1 MTKRGGAEMKSIT
14 MLVLTAAVFLAS
26 PLVLVAQD
34 DAKVAEIV
42 DKANKAMYYQGDDGR
57 SKVSMII
64 TDSQGRTR
72 EREFVILRRD
82 AADGGDQMYYVF
94 FNKPADVRKMAFLVL
109 KRPGKDDDRW
119 LYLPALDLVKRIAA
133 SDKRSSF
140 AGSDFFYEDVSGRG
154 TDQDRHVLAGEDENF
169 FILDNTPVDPQA
181 VEFAS
186 FRMWIDKKTYL
197 PMKAEYLDKS
207 GKKYRLIEAL
217 EVADVQGRQTI
228 TKMKVTNEESGGNT
242 VIAFSDIQYDIGLG
256 DDIFTERYLRK
267 PPKEVK

>member
-1 MTKRGGAEMKSIT
+1 MKNRWIFVVMLAV
-14 MLVLTAAVFLAS
+14 MLVGPAALR
-26 PLVLVAQD
+26 AQD
-34 DAKVAEIV
+34 DAKVSEIV

-57 SKVSMII
+57 AKVNMVI

-72 EREFVILRRD
+72 EREFVILRKD
-82 AADGGDQMYYVF
+82 IADGGDQMYYVF
-94 FNKPADVRKMAFLVL
+94 FNRPADVRKMAFLVL

-154 TDQDRHVLAGEDENF
+154 TDQDRHVLAGEDENY
-169 FILDNTPVDPQA
+169 FILDNTPVDPQG

-186 FRMWIDKKTYL
+186 FKMWIDKKTYL
-197 PMKAEYLDKS
+197 PAKAEYLDKS
-207 GKKYRLIEAL
+207 GKKYRTVEAL
-217 EVADVQGRQTI
+217 EVKDVQGRQTI
-228 TKMKVTNEESGGNT
+228 TKMKVTNEESGGST
-242 VIAFSDIQYDIGLG
+242 VITFSDMQYDIGLG